1 MRDYGGNGWETG
13 SNVNI
18 SNDHSSLVFQVS
30 NGFYSLQTFNVS
42 SMELISTNISGDC
55 QQWYNLNNGTSII
68 HVAKNTCNDNDLTS
82 LSTSQFS
89 NLQTLWIED
98 DNFMYVKQFNISDNV
113 LLTNVII
120 ASNSFTQKKYSY
132 GYDASKSFRLM
143 DCDSLK
149 RLEIGKYSFSDYG
162 QFELKNLP
170 SLQTIRIGYIAM
182 DRMTVG
188 SSSNFYSC
196 SLYIRGMKLTIYFE
210 LLDLPKLQSIM
221 IGDHA
226 FVGSIETVLES
237 NNKNRTFDRNRSS
250 IIKNH

>member
-1 MRDYGGNGWETG
+1 MRDYGGNRWGTG

-30 NGFYSLQTFNVS
+30 NGFYSLQTFNIS
-42 SMELISTNISGDC
+42 SMELTSTNISGDC
-55 QQWYNLNNGTSII
+55 QQWYNLDNGTSII

-89 NLQTLWIED
+89 NLQTLWIDE
-98 DNFMYVKQFNISDNV
+98 DNFMYVKQFNISNND

-120 ASNSFTQKKYSY
+120 ATDSFTQRKFSY
-132 GYDASKSFRLM
+132 GYDTSKSFRLM
-143 DCDSLK
+143 DCESLR
-149 RLEIGKYSFSDYG
+149 RLEIGPYSFSDYYI
-162 QFELKNLP
+162 FELKNLP
-170 SLQTIRIGYIAM
+170 SLDTIMIGKIHDDSM
-182 DRMTVG
+182 IVG
-188 SSSNFYSC
+188 RSYNFYYS
-196 SLYIRGMKLTIYFE
+196 SLYIRGMILMMYFE

-237 NNKNRTFDRNRSS
+237 IN
-250 IIKNH
+250 

>member
-1 MRDYGGNGWETG
+1 MRDFAGNGWVTG
-13 SNVNI
+13 STVNI
-18 SNDHSSLVFQVS
+18 SNDHSSLVFQIS
-30 NGFYSLQTFNVS
+30 MGFYSLQTFNVS

-55 QQWYNLNNGTSII
+55 QQWYDLDNRTSII

-98 DNFMYVKQFNISDNV
+98 ENFMYVKQLNISDND

-132 GYDASKSFRLM
+132 GYDTSKSFRLM
-143 DCDSLK
+143 DCYSLR
-149 RLEIGKYSFSDYG
+149 RLEIGKYSFSDYYN
-162 QFELKNLP
+162 FELKNLP
-170 SLQTIRIGYIAM
+170 SLHTIRIGFIAV
-182 DRMTVG
+182 DKMTLG
-188 SSSNFYSC
+188 YSNNFHGG
-196 SLYIRGMKLTIYFE
+196 SLYIRGMILMMYFE

-226 FVGSIETVLES
+226 FESSKETVLES
-237 NNKNRTFDRNRSS
+237 IN
-250 IIKNH
+250 